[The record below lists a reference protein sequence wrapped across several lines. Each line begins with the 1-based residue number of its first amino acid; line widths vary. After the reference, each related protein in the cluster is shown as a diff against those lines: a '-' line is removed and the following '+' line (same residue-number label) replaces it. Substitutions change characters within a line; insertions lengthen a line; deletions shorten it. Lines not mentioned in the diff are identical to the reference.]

1 MKKINK
7 VLAILLAGIMLFGMF
22 SVSASAKEMTKA
34 EVVKLYHTLLKKTA
48 ENHKVVMAK
57 CDWKTRYTSDLS
69 GLSGLDLKRTQ
80 KDFADNDGQWF
91 GDTYENYYYGVI
103 GEYEEAED
111 TGIYSAFNIS
121 SEIEWGGYEVKTAT
135 YKDSQIII
143 ELEYD
148 DYYYSYEKITV
159 NLTKNNGIRS
169 IKEEIY
175 EEWENYSSIRFIPF
189 KTTYESID
197 TYTFVYETVP
207 AKSLT
212 LSETSITLGYK
223 ETAEIT
229 YTVGPEN
236 ASFKGV
242 EVYDVYDENDNSVA
256 LVYEEDGK
264 IIIEATDEGTGIVE
278 VYTYSGDLV
287 ATCQVTVEY
296 TVWERIRSI
305 FDMIIFLLFGIEY

>member
-1 MKKINK
+1 MKKVK
-7 VLAILLAGIMLFGMF
+7 RLLAFLLAGIMIFSMF

-34 EVVKLYHTLLKKTA
+34 EVVKFYHTLLKKTA
-48 ENHKVVMAK
+48 ENHKIVMTK
-57 CDWKTRYTSDLS
+57 CDCKTRYTSDFS
-69 GLSGLDLKRTQ
+69 GLSGRDLKRTQ
-80 KDFADNDGQWF
+80 KDFADNNGQWLT
-91 GDTYENYYYGVI
+91 DTYENYYYGVI

-111 TGIYSAFNIS
+111 TSLYSAFNILL
-121 SEIEWGGYEVKTAT
+121 EIEWEGYEVKTAT
-135 YKDSQIII
+135 YKDNQIVI
-143 ELEYD
+143 ELEED
-148 DYYYSYEKITV
+148 SSYYCYKKITV
-159 NLTKNNGIRS
+159 NLTKNKGIRS
-169 IKEEIY
+169 IKEETY
-175 EEWENYSSIRFIPF
+175 EEWEDYSSIRSIPF
-189 KTTYESID
+189 KTTYENID

-212 LSETSITLGYK
+212 LSETDITLGYK
-223 ETAEIT
+223 ETAEIS

-242 EVYDVYDENDNSVA
+242 EVYDAYDENDNSVA

-264 IIIEATDEGTGIVE
+264 IIIEAIDEGTGIVE

-305 FDMIIFLLFGIEY
+305 FDMIILLLFGIEY